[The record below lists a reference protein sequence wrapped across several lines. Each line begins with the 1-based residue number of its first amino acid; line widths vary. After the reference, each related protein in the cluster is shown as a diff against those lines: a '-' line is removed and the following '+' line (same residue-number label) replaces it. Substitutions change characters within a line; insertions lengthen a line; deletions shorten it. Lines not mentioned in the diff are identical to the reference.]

1 MPRTLVIPAHP
12 QPEHSRANRALAD
25 AAPAAGIELRVL
37 YARYPDYLIDVAAEQ
52 AVRSAGR
59 CPARQ
64 LNPPHHPAIRQ
75 C

>member
-1 MPRTLVIPAHP
+1 MPRILVILAHP
-12 QPEHSRANRALAD
+12 QLEHSRANRALAD
-25 AAPAAGIELRVL
+25 AARAAGIEVRDL

-64 LNPPHHPAIRQ
+64 LNPPHHPALRP